1 MVSKDDL
8 ASMKREELIELGKKL
23 GIKRAYQKRKAEL
36 INEVLSV
43 LAKHTAGFQKEPAA
57 ASSEKAAAPHPTPDN
72 NTLQPSAP
80 AADTPPVAPEKQKTK
95 PPTPP
100 ASPPPQKQ
108 PTPAPQAPAAPPP
121 TQAPAP
127 QGQKKKPQQQ
137 PSGRTFSFENIIP
150 VEGVLDQGTKDA
162 YGFLRSS
169 DYDYKSSPDDVF
181 VPPHMVRRY
190 GLKVGDTIW
199 GRVKP
204 PREGDKFFALTH
216 IERIN
221 GQLPDIVRDRVAFE
235 HLTPLFPREKFNLS
249 ADPKALGARII
260 DLFAP
265 IGKGQRG
272 LIVSP
277 PKAGKTMLLK
287 EVANVISKAHPEV
300 YLIILLIDERPEE
313 VTDMRRSVHA
323 EVVASTFDEPAKQH
337 VKVAEIVIEKAKR
350 LVEVGHDV
358 VIMLDSITRLAR
370 AYNTVAPASGKILTG
385 GVDSYAL
392 QKPKRFFGAARN
404 IEGGG
409 SLTIVAT
416 TLVDTGSKMDE
427 VIFEEFKG
435 TGNMELVL
443 DRSLANRRIFPA
455 MNVLLSGTRRED
467 LLIPRDKLQKIWMI
481 RRAMSDMRPDE
492 ALSYVIERLKRTR
505 SNDEFLMM
513 NGLSGTS
520 Y

>member
-1 MVSKDDL
+1 MVDKNEL
-8 ASMKREELIELGKKL
+8 ASLKREELVELGKKL
-23 GIKRAYQKRKAEL
+23 GIKRPYQKRKAEL
-36 INEVLSV
+36 INEVLTI
-43 LAKHTAGFQKEPAA
+43 LEKNTASFQKGETAQPAASKEAAGQAAPTPREPSTPAPTAPTPTERPTPPPPAA
-57 ASSEKAAAPHPTPDN
+57 AH
-72 NTLQPSAP
+72 
-80 AADTPPVAPEKQKTK
+80 TPP
-95 PPTPP
+95 
-100 ASPPPQKQ
+100 SPPPAVKEKPARPS
-108 PTPAPQAPAAPPP
+108 PTKEEARQAPRY
-121 TQAPAP
+121 
-127 QGQKKKPQQQ
+127 
-137 PSGRTFSFENIIP
+137 SGRSFNFENIIT
-150 VEGVLDQGTKDA
+150 VEGVLDIGAKDS

-181 VPPHMVRRY
+181 VPPHMVRRF
-190 GLKVGDTIW
+190 GLKGGDTIW

-249 ADPKALGARII
+249 ADPNALGARII

-265 IGKGQRG
+265 LGKGQRG

-287 EVANVISKAHPEV
+287 EVANVIAKAHQEV

-409 SLTIVAT
+409 SLTILAT

-443 DRSLANRRIFPA
+443 DRTLANKRIFPA

-467 LLIPRDKLQKIWMI
+467 LLIRREKLQKIWMI
-481 RRAMSDMRPDE
+481 RRAMADMRPEE

-513 NGLSGTS
+513 NGLSSTT

>member
-1 MVSKDDL
+1 
-8 ASMKREELIELGKKL
+8 MKREDLLGMAKKM
-23 GIKRAYQKRKAEL
+23 GIKGAYRKRKADL
-36 INEVLSV
+36 INELLAIFEKQVSSFKEKQGALSSRQMTPS
-43 LAKHTAGFQKEPAA
+43 TASAA
-57 ASSEKAAAPHPTPDN
+57 GEQASASFPTIPSDNPPQGEKSLPSQSPHPSHPTK
-72 NTLQPSAP
+72 PSPPSNDP
-80 AADTPPVAPEKQKTK
+80 AHKSQEKTK
-95 PPTPP
+95 YM
-100 ASPPPQKQ
+100 
-108 PTPAPQAPAAPPP
+108 
-121 TQAPAP
+121 
-127 QGQKKKPQQQ
+127 
-137 PSGRTFSFENIIP
+137 GRTFNFENIIS
-150 VEGVLDQGTKDA
+150 VEGVLDISTKDS

-169 DYDYKSSPDDVF
+169 DYDYKSSPDDVY
-181 VPPHMVRRY
+181 VPAYLVRKY
-190 GLKVGDTIW
+190 GLKEGDTIW

-204 PREGDKFFALTH
+204 PREGDKFFALTQ

-249 ADPKALGARII
+249 AESQALGARII

-313 VTDMRRSVHA
+313 VTDMRRNVHA

-337 VKVAEIVIEKAKR
+337 VKVAEIVLEKAKR

-358 VIMLDSITRLAR
+358 VILLDSITRLAR

-392 QKPKRFFGAARN
+392 QRPKRFFGAARN

-443 DRSLANRRIFPA
+443 DRGLANKRIFPA
-455 MNVLLSGTRRED
+455 FNVLLSGTRRED
-467 LLIPRDKLQKIWMI
+467 LLIPREQLQKIWMI
-481 RRAMSDMRPDE
+481 RRAMADMRPEE
-492 ALSYVIERLKRTR
+492 ALTYVIERLKHTR
-505 SNDEFLMM
+505 SNEEFLMIDS
-513 NGLSGTS
+513 LSSTT

>member
-1 MVSKDDL
+1 MHMTVSRDDL
-8 ASMKREELIELGKKL
+8 VSLKREELIDLAKKM
-23 GIKRAYQKRKAEL
+23 GVKGAYRKRKSEL
-36 INEVLSV
+36 IEELMAIFEKQASAFQEKKERAQEPLPPASSSSPEVS
-43 LAKHTAGFQKEPAA
+43 PPSA
-57 ASSEKAAAPHPTPDN
+57 AS
-72 NTLQPSAP
+72 PS
-80 AADTPPVAPEKQKTK
+80 

-100 ASPPPQKQ
+100 TAPSVPSGQTAPSPTPPPSQPTPSTDRPSP
-108 PTPAPQAPAAPPP
+108 PTPAPAAKEPPKY
-121 TQAPAP
+121 A
-127 QGQKKKPQQQ
+127 
-137 PSGRTFSFENIIP
+137 GRTFNFDNIIS
-150 VEGVLDQGTKDA
+150 VEGVLDTTTTKEA

-169 DYDYKSSPDDVF
+169 DYDYKSSPDDVY
-181 VPPHMVRRY
+181 VPAYLVRKY
-190 GLKVGDTIW
+190 GLKEGDTIW

-221 GQLPDIVRDRVAFE
+221 GQLPEIVRDRVAFE

-249 ADPKALGARII
+249 ADPNALGARII

-337 VKVAEIVIEKAKR
+337 VKVAEIVLEKAKR

-358 VIMLDSITRLAR
+358 VILLDSITRLAR

-392 QKPKRFFGAARN
+392 QRPKRFFGAARN

-443 DRSLANRRIFPA
+443 DRNLANKRIFPA
-455 MNVLLSGTRRED
+455 LNVLLSGTRRED
-467 LLIPRDKLQKIWMI
+467 LLIRREKLQKIWMI
-481 RRAMSDMRPDE
+481 RRAMADMRPEE
-492 ALSYVIERLKRTR
+492 ALNYILERLKHTR
-505 SNDEFLMM
+505 SNDEFLMIDS
-513 NGLSGTS
+513 LSSTT